1 MLYINTY
8 IHKITTIFK
17 FFKRRIKIKKKKKK
31 TKKKIQGIESFTIFV
46 LSINNLKIEIMSLD
60 TRDLIEERENN
71 QQTEGNLLEEN
82 VK

>member
-1 MLYINTY
+1 VLYINTY

-17 FFKRRIKIKKKKKK
+17 FFKRRIKIKKKK